1 MNSESKSFI
10 ALIRPVAILGWPMV
24 LTQLF
29 IMATGFVDTAMAGHY
44 STTDLA
50 GVSLASSIMWPIF
63 FLLTGITTA
72 LQPITSQ
79 LRGANRLGEVGHQL
93 RQGLWICLA
102 TRTIMTILLVNS
114 ESLLSLGSI
123 DEQTAFI
130 ASEYLKAAAWGVP
143 PVVLYI
149 CFRQV
154 SEGLGHTIPP
164 MLIAGGM
171 LPVNAL
177 LNYAFIYGK
186 FGLPEMGGIGCG
198 YATAIH
204 FWLELLLMLV
214 VIRRPFFMAT
224 NLYSAFEWPDIKTIS
239 AIARLGTPI
248 ALTIFLE
255 MAVFAVVAFLVA
267 NIGVTEMAA
276 HSIAGNLN
284 WMTYVIPMA
293 IGSAASIRIG
303 FLVGE
308 QDFRG
313 AQQTAYAVF
322 KFSIIYAIVVSALLI
337 GFRFQLVSLYTTDEA
352 VIGIAVV
359 LLLFIALY
367 QLADDT
373 QAVIVSSLRG
383 YKDTKVPMIISMLS
397 YWFLGLPL
405 GHSLASGLFG
415 FPELGVF
422 GYWIGLSV
430 GLAVVAVFA
439 GLRLRRIS
447 GDWERVRKLSGL
459 SAI

>member
-1 MNSESKSFI
+1 
-10 ALIRPVAILGWPMV
+10 
-24 LTQLF
+24 
-29 IMATGFVDTAMAGHY
+29 
-44 STTDLA
+44 
-50 GVSLASSIMWPIF
+50 
-63 FLLTGITTA
+63 
-72 LQPITSQ
+72 
-79 LRGANRLGEVGHQL
+79 
-93 RQGLWICLA
+93 
-102 TRTIMTILLVNS
+102 
-114 ESLLSLGSI
+114 
-123 DEQTAFI
+123 
-130 ASEYLKAAAWGVP
+130 
-143 PVVLYI
+143 
-149 CFRQV
+149 
-154 SEGLGHTIPP
+154 
-164 MLIAGGM
+164 
-171 LPVNAL
+171 
-177 LNYAFIYGK
+177 
-186 FGLPEMGGIGCG
+186 
-198 YATAIH
+198 
-204 FWLELLLMLV
+204 
-214 VIRRPFFMAT
+214 
-224 NLYSAFEWPDIKTIS
+224 
-239 AIARLGTPI
+239 
-248 ALTIFLE
+248 
-255 MAVFAVVAFLVA
+255 
-267 NIGVTEMAA
+267 
-276 HSIAGNLN
+276 
-284 WMTYVIPMA
+284 MTYVIPMA

-337 GFRFQLVSLYTTDEA
+337 GFRYQLVSLYTTDEA

-447 GDWERVRKLSGL
+447 GDWHRVRKLSGL
-459 SAI
+459 SAT